1 MVLEGVTM
9 AADNTTNKIKF
20 DISELKA
27 GITESNRL
35 IKLANSEFKAA
46 ASGMDDWQNSTEG
59 LEAKIKQLN
68 TVQEQEQKKLD
79 ALKEQYKLVAEEQ
92 GENSAGAIKL
102 ATQINNQQAAV
113 NKVTSELNQYE
124 GRLDTVK
131 TAQANAE
138 KSGRSLED
146 ELKDLENAAEDAG
159 DAAEESGDG
168 FTIMKGTLADLASN
182 AIQWAISSIG
192 DLASALFELPEATKE
207 FRTVLAG
214 VEQSASDSVIGID
227 GARKAYEDFYA
238 IAADE
243 GQAAE
248 ASNHIAGL
256 VSSQEELQ
264 GALDGVIGAWVEFG
278 DSIAIEGLA
287 EAANETAK
295 TGKVTGQMADALN
308 WANASAKDW
317 EQALGGNK
325 KALDAFKS
333 ATDAGMTAEDAYNE
347 ALAACTTEQERQ
359 QLTVATLNGLYG
371 ENTKQYKENN
381 KSLVDANTANLNLM
395 EAQSNLA
402 TSIEPLTA
410 AWTNLKAQAL
420 DAIAPALE
428 WIGEKISELITYFQ
442 EHETA
447 AAALKG
453 VLIGLATAL
462 GILAGA
468 FAIVNIIN
476 AVRKAMSLLNL
487 TMLGNPIV
495 LIAAAIAGLVA
506 AFIYLWNTSEGFR
519 NFWIGLWNG
528 IVSIFNSAKEGVIS
542 GFNAIKTFF
551 TQTIPE
557 AFGKI
562 IDFFRNNWKT
572 ILLLILNPFAGAI
585 TLLYQKSE
593 GFRKIVDTIVNFFK
607 QLPGKIWN
615 AIVGAVTKLATWGS
629 KMKEK
634 ATQAAQKVLTAIVNG
649 LKKIPSKVLSI
660 GGDVVKGL
668 WNGISNK
675 VAWLKSKISGFVGNV
690 KNWLKKF
697 FKIGSPSKLMADEIG
712 RWIPEGI
719 AVGITANAKS
729 ALKAMRALGTD
740 LIGETQLNS
749 LNVPALSGAASIA
762 GGAVTNNYVFNQTN
776 NSPTALSRL
785 DIYRQTQNQLKQLKR
800 IK

>member
-1 MVLEGVTM
+1 MVLEGVNM

-138 KSGRSLED
+138 QSGRSLED

-159 DAAEESGDG
+159 NAVEESGDG

-192 DLASALFELPEATKE
+192 DLASALFDLPEATKE
-207 FRTVLAG
+207 FRTVMAG

-238 IAADE
+238 ITADE

-308 WANASAKDW
+308 WANASAQDW
-317 EQALGGNK
+317 ERALGGNK
-325 KALDAFKS
+325 KALDAFKN

-347 ALAACTTEQERQ
+347 ALAACSTEQERQ

-381 KSLVDANTANLNLM
+381 KSLVDANTANLNLT

-428 WIGEKISELITYFQ
+428 WIGEKISALITYFQ

-476 AVRKAMSLLNL
+476 AVRKAISLLNI

-506 AFIYLWNTSEGFR
+506 AFVYLWNTSEGFR
-519 NFWIGLWNG
+519 NFWKGLWDG
-528 IVSIFNSAKEGVIS
+528 IVGIFNTAKDGIIS
-542 GFNAIKTFF
+542 GFNTVKDFF
-551 TQTIPE
+551 TKTIPN
-557 AFGKI
+557 AFNTVV
-562 IDFFRNNWKT
+562 DFFKNNWQT
-572 ILLLILNPFAGAI
+572 ILLLIVNPFAGAI
-585 TLLYQKSE
+585 KLLYEKSE
-593 GFRKIVDTIVNFFK
+593 GFRTVVNNIVSYFK

-615 AIVGAVTKLATWGS
+615 AISSVPGKIVSWGKNLASKGKAAGKNLVTAVVNAIKGLPG
-629 KMKEK
+629 
-634 ATQAAQKVLTAIVNG
+634 KV
-649 LKKIPSKVLSI
+649 KSI
-660 GGDVVKGL
+660 GRDLVSGL
-668 WNGISNK
+668 WNGIGNK
-675 VAWLKSKISGFVGNV
+675 VDWLKGKIKSFVGNV
-690 KNWLKKF
+690 KDWLKKF
-697 FKIGSPSKLMADEIG
+697 FKIGSPSKLMRDEIG
-712 RWIPEGI
+712 RWLPEGI
-719 AVGITANAKS
+719 AVGIQDNAKS
-729 ALKAMRALGTD
+729 ALNAMRDLSNDLLG
-740 LIGETQLNS
+740 GFEVNGM
-749 LNVPALSGAASIA
+749 NAPMLSGAAA
-762 GGAVTNNYVFNQTN
+762 GGGTVTNNNIVFNQTN

-785 DIYRQTQNQLKQLKR
+785 DIYRQTQNQLRQLKR
-800 IK
+800 IR